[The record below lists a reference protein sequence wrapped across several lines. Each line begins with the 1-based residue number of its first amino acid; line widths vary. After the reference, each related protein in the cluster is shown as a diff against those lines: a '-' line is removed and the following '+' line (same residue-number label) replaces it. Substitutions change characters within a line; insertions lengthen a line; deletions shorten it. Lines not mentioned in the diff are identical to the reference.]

1 MGEIA
6 EAMIGGDMCEMCGVW
21 LPGEGQGFP
30 RYCSTECADDRGA
43 DHSQV
48 VGEDEWDDEEY

>member
-6 EAMIGGDMCEMCGVW
+6 EMMVNGDLCEMCGSV

-30 RYCSTECADDRGA
+30 RYCSAECADDSGA
-43 DHSQV
+43 DHILIAR
-48 VGEDEWDDEEY
+48 GE